1 MMSEIKIIIRD
12 YCEQLNIKK
21 LDNLREM
28 NKFLKTC
35 RLSRLNNEERENL
48 NRAITSKEIEPVTKN
63 LLMMKSPGPDDF
75 TGEFYQMFK
84 E

>member
-21 LDNLREM
+21 LDNLRRM

-48 NRAITSKEIEPVTKN
+48 NRTITSKEIEPVIKS

-75 TGEFYQMFK
+75 AGEFYQMFK
-84 E
+84 G